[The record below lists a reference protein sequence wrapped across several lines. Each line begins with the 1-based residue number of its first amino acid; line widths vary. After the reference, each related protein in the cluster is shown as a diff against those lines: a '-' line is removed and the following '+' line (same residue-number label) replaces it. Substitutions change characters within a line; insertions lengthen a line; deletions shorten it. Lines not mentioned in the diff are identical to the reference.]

1 MAQRA
6 TFWDNRLV
14 SGVSSG
20 AFSGSVSARGGTQ
33 MDRESTTE
41 LATGLSTLAGS
52 DLARLPATT
61 PLRGSVLVLIQFDV
75 CEEIRLDE
83 LRKIFGARTAE
94 ASFKHQAPGYVRY
107 QRPPVEENL
116 DPLILDSGERL
127 EGQIK
132 YYDYGVVSLV
142 FELPFSGDWDTL
154 VNLSC
159 RWTSDTNFEKLATRV
174 VTQKLER
181 AAPALIKPYASQEG
195 GAEWLQEDYFI
206 FHVKELKLGDIDAAP
221 SANDLLAAHGDQ
233 IAQVVRGEMSMLSDG
248 ERQEIL
254 QSRISYYP
262 NDLAVIGWNA
272 AFIYDTD
279 AGAETV
285 IQLLQYAN
293 SQLLEFRH
301 YDELLTKE
309 LENVYDF
316 LDAGGTGLWGRWRTA
331 RAASKLHTVLLD
343 VNELT
348 ERADNAIKFLSDMFS
363 ARLYKLCAQKVGVPD
378 YKDLVKEKLQTAED
392 LYRFMVEQ
400 FNQSRAFV
408 LELMVVVILIIELVY
423 FFRGKPI

>member
-1 MAQRA
+1 MEPLTTIA
-6 TFWDNRLV
+6 
-14 SGVSSG
+14 
-20 AFSGSVSARGGTQ
+20 GTDLSRDPAAAPRQ
-33 MDRESTTE
+33 PESTP
-41 LATGLSTLAGS
+41 
-52 DLARLPATT
+52 PA

-94 ASFKHQAPGYVRY
+94 ASFKKAPAYVQY
-107 QRPPVEENL
+107 QRPPVEETL
-116 DPLILDSGERL
+116 DPVVLENGERL
-127 EGQIK
+127 AGEIK
-132 YYDYGVVSLV
+132 YYDYGVVSLE
-142 FELPFSGDWDTL
+142 FELPFSGTWDDL
-154 VNLSC
+154 IQLSC
-159 RWTSDTNFEKLATRV
+159 RWTSDTNFEAVASRIAR
-174 VTQKLER
+174 QKLER
-181 AAPALIKPYASQEG
+181 AAPALVKPYALEPQNSP
-195 GAEWLQEDYFI
+195 WLQEDYFI
-206 FHVKELKLGDIDAAP
+206 FHLREIKLEETTLGDANTAASAQL
-221 SANDLLAAHGDQ
+221 SANDLLARHGDQ
-233 IAQVVRGEMSMLSDG
+233 ISQVVRGETALLSEG

-272 AFIYDTD
+272 AFIYDTP
-279 AGAETV
+279 AGAETA

-301 YDELLTKE
+301 YDDLMTHE

-316 LDAGGTGLWGRWRTA
+316 LDAGGTGLWSRWRTA
-331 RAASKLHTVLLD
+331 RAAAKLHTVLLD

>member
-1 MAQRA
+1 
-6 TFWDNRLV
+6 
-14 SGVSSG
+14 
-20 AFSGSVSARGGTQ
+20 
-33 MDRESTTE
+33 MDRELTTG
-41 LATGLSTLAGS
+41 LATLVNGAANA
-52 DLARLPATT
+52 DLAPAPSAQSQPSAPVSAAA

-75 CEEIRLDE
+75 CEEIRLDV

-107 QRPPVEENL
+107 QRPPVEESL
-116 DPLILDSGERL
+116 DPLILESGERL

-142 FELPFSGDWDTL
+142 FELPFSGGWDTL
-154 VNLSC
+154 IQLSC
-159 RWTSDTNFEKLATRV
+159 RWTSDTNFEALASRV
-174 VTQKLER
+174 VKQKLER
-181 AAPALIKPYASQEG
+181 AAPALVKPYASQEG

-206 FHVKELKLGDIDAAP
+206 FHVREVEGAP
-221 SANDLLAAHGDQ
+221 SANELLASQGDR
-233 IAQVVRGEMSMLSDG
+233 IAQVVRGEMAVLSDG

-272 AFIYDTD
+272 AFIYDD
-279 AGAETV
+279 PAGAETA

-309 LENVYDF
+309 LEDVYDF
-316 LDAGGTGLWGRWRTA
+316 LDAGGTGLWSRWRTA
-331 RAASKLHTVLLD
+331 KAASKLHAMLLD

-363 ARLYKLCAQKVGVPD
+363 ARLYKLAASKVGVPD

-392 LYRFMVEQ
+392 LYRFMVDQ

>member
-1 MAQRA
+1 
-6 TFWDNRLV
+6 
-14 SGVSSG
+14 
-20 AFSGSVSARGGTQ
+20 
-33 MDRESTTE
+33 MDRELTTE
-41 LATGLSTLAGS
+41 FTTTMVSNLIADEAASAQS
-52 DLARLPATT
+52 SSPNSMPA

-107 QRPPVEENL
+107 QRPPVEESL
-116 DPLILDSGERL
+116 EPLILDSGERL

-142 FELPFSGDWDTL
+142 FELPFFGDWDKL
-154 VNLSC
+154 IQLSC
-159 RWTSDTNFEKLATRV
+159 RWTSDSNFEKLASRV
-174 VTQKLER
+174 VKQKLER
-181 AAPALIKPYASQEG
+181 AAPALVKPYT
-195 GAEWLQEDYFI
+195 AEWLQEDYFI
-206 FHVKELKLGDIDAAP
+206 FHLREIKLGDITAAP
-221 SANDLLAAHGDQ
+221 SANDLLAAQGDH
-233 IAQVVRGEMSMLSDG
+233 IAQVVRGEMSMLSEG

-254 QSRISYYP
+254 GSRISYYP

-272 AFIYDTD
+272 AFIYDTE
-279 AGAETV
+279 AGAETA

-316 LDAGGTGLWGRWRTA
+316 LDAGGTGLWSRWRTA
-331 RAASKLHTVLLD
+331 RAAAKLHTVLLD

-363 ARLYKLCAQKVGVPD
+363 ARLYKLCAAKVGVPD

>member
-1 MAQRA
+1 MDQELTTTLVGLDAAQAVLRKSEA
-6 TFWDNRLV
+6 
-14 SGVSSG
+14 
-20 AFSGSVSARGGTQ
+20 
-33 MDRESTTE
+33 
-41 LATGLSTLAGS
+41 
-52 DLARLPATT
+52 PA

-83 LRKIFGARTAE
+83 LRKIFGARTVD

-107 QRPPVEENL
+107 QRPPVEETL
-116 DPLILDSGERL
+116 EPLVLETGERL
-127 EGQIK
+127 IGEIK

-142 FELPFSGDWDTL
+142 FELPFSGNWDTL
-154 VNLSC
+154 TELSF
-159 RWTSDTNFEKLATRV
+159 RWTSDPNFESLASRV
-174 VTQKLER
+174 VKQKLER
-181 AAPALIKPYASQEG
+181 AAPALVKPYTT
-195 GAEWLQEDYFI
+195 EWLQEDYFI
-206 FHVKELKLGDIDAAP
+206 FHLREIRLEETETKSGEIKSGEIKSGESNAVP
-221 SANDLLAAHGDQ
+221 SANDLLALHGDR
-233 IAQVVRGEMSMLSDG
+233 IAQVVRGETSQLSDG

-272 AFIYDTD
+272 AFIYDTA
-279 AGAETV
+279 AGAETA

-309 LENVYDF
+309 LADVYDF
-316 LDAGGTGLWGRWRTA
+316 LDAGGTGLWSRWRTA
-331 RAASKLHTVLLD
+331 RAASRLHTVVLD

-363 ARLYKLCAQKVGVPD
+363 ARLYKLCALKVGVPD
-378 YKDLVKEKLQTAED
+378 YKDLVQEKLKTAED
-392 LYRFMVEQ
+392 LYRFMVDQ

-408 LELMVVVILIIELVY
+408 LELMVVVILIIELIY
-423 FFRGKPI
+423 FFRGKPV

>member
-1 MAQRA
+1 M
-6 TFWDNRLV
+6 NR
-14 SGVSSG
+14 
-20 AFSGSVSARGGTQ
+20 
-33 MDRESTTE
+33 ETTE
-41 LATGLSTLAGS
+41 VINGIAPS
-52 DLARLPATT
+52 PATPARDQS

-107 QRPPVEENL
+107 QRPPVEESL

-154 VNLSC
+154 IQLSS
-159 RWTSDTNFEKLATRV
+159 RWTSDTNFEKLASRV
-174 VTQKLER
+174 VKQKLEL
-181 AAPALIKPYASQEG
+181 AAAALVKPYASQDG

-206 FHVKELKLGDIDAAP
+206 FHVRDIKLADTKLGDSKLGEVRSGESKLAETKLAEIKPGDNDAAP
-221 SANDLLAAHGDQ
+221 SAADLLAAHGDQ
-233 IAQVVRGEMSMLSDG
+233 IAQIVRGETSMLSEG

-272 AFIYDTD
+272 AFIYDTQ
-279 AGAETV
+279 AGAETA

-316 LDAGGTGLWGRWRTA
+316 LDAGGTGLWSRWRTA
-331 RAASKLHTVLLD
+331 RAAAKLHTVLLD

-363 ARLYKLCAQKVGVPD
+363 ARLYKLCAAKVGVPD

-400 FNQSRAFV
+400 FNQSRAFI

>member
-1 MAQRA
+1 
-6 TFWDNRLV
+6 
-14 SGVSSG
+14 
-20 AFSGSVSARGGTQ
+20 
-33 MDRESTTE
+33 MDRELTT
-41 LATGLSTLAGS
+41 TLVSNDVA
-52 DLARLPATT
+52 DAPALQPRAPATA
-61 PLRGSVLVLIQFDV
+61 PLRGSVLVLIQVDV

-94 ASFKHQAPGYVRY
+94 ASFKKAPAYVRY
-107 QRPPVEENL
+107 QRPPVEETL
-116 DPLILDSGERL
+116 EPVILDSGERL

-142 FELPFSGDWDTL
+142 FELPFSGNWDDL
-154 VNLSC
+154 IQVSC
-159 RWTSDTNFEKLATRV
+159 RWTSDTNFESLASRV
-174 VTQKLER
+174 VKQRLER
-181 AAPALIKPYASQEG
+181 AAPALVKPYKS
-195 GAEWLQEDYFI
+195 EWLQEDYFI
-206 FHVKELKLGDIDAAP
+206 FHLREIESGP
-221 SANDLLAAHGDQ
+221 SAADLLAAHGNQ
-233 IAQVVRGEMSMLSDG
+233 IAQVVRGETALLSEG

-272 AFIYDTD
+272 AFIYDTP
-279 AGAETV
+279 AGAETA

-309 LENVYDF
+309 LEDVYDF
-316 LDAGGTGLWGRWRTA
+316 LEVGGTGLWSRWRTA
-331 RAASKLHTVLLD
+331 RAASRLHTVLLD

-363 ARLYKLCAQKVGVPD
+363 ARLYKLCAAKVGVPD

-408 LELMVVVILIIELVY
+408 LELMVVVILIIERVS
-423 FFRGKPI
+423 FFRGQPS